1 MAPEDFSH
9 LSLRSIAHQV
19 RSELAAAGLPV
30 TPEDPPP
37 GTAGAQVAIDVAG
50 NRVTV
55 GWETHAILRDAAHD
69 AWGDDP
75 FGKGAELAAF
85 TRLRTT
91 IHTTMRDSMSTILT
105 AAGFEVVK
113 ATEQL
118 HVLRRLEMSPWQA
131 RRDAHFDSRH
141 ERKVTTWRQREEG

>member
-37 GTAGAQVAIDVAG
+37 GTAGAQVAIDAADSC
-50 NRVTV
+50 VTV
-55 GWETHAILRDAAHD
+55 AWETHAILRDAAHD

-85 TRLRTT
+85 THLRTT
-91 IHTTMRDSMSTILT
+91 IHTAMHDAMATILT
-105 AAGFEVVK
+105 EAGFEVRK
-113 ATEQL
+113 AADEL

-141 ERKVTTWRQREEG
+141 ERKVAAWRQREES